1 MSNILQTIGVN
12 NLALRGGSTAFNRLD
27 RFFNTVAEAEAAVA
41 GGDYTPDANATNGVL
56 IADVGFAIW
65 NFDTST
71 FDAVN
76 FPQLTAEG
84 VLTQKINEIFDNL
97 VVTVGQTA
105 DGLITEK
112 GLRVA
117 GDAALSGRVTSLEA
131 DPTTQTALTSEAT
144 QRATADTTLQTNI
157 DTEATTRENAD
168 AALTTAITNEAA
180 TRASEDAAL
189 DGRLDVLETSVPL
202 LTATVSDDAAA
213 RNSADAAL
221 SARLDT
227 LEADPTTGA
236 ALTAAISQEVT
247 DRNAAISAATNALV
261 DGAPGLLDTLNEI
274 AAAVGDDANFATT
287 ITNSVAAEAST
298 REAADNALSA
308 SITAE
313 ETARIAADALKAD
326 LAGATFTGTIVA
338 PSTGNIIPFYFAN
351 QGDFPSATTYHGAI
365 AHSHADGAMYF
376 AHGGAWVEL
385 GNAATLAAATAQVQ
399 TNLDSEAA
407 TRAAADTTLQ
417 TNITNEA
424 ASRLAGDNALDTR
437 VTDVETVL
445 GDRTATQ
452 ISYVDA
458 SSSIQTQ
465 LDTKITE
472 SAVALLIASEA
483 DNLQAQL
490 NDINTRLTNAG
501 Y

>member
-41 GGDYTPDANATNGVL
+41 GGDYTPDPNATNGVL

-84 VLTQKINEIFDNL
+84 VLTQKINDIFDGL
-97 VVTVGQTA
+97 VSTVGQTA

-112 GLRVA
+112 SLRIA
-117 GDAALSGRVTSLEA
+117 GDSALSGRVATLEA
-131 DPTTQTALTSEAT
+131 DPTTQTALTSEST
-144 QRATADTTLQTNI
+144 QRATADTTLQNNI

-168 AALTTAITNEAA
+168 DALTTAVANEAA

-221 SARLDT
+221 SARIDT
-227 LEADPTTGA
+227 LEADPTTA
-236 ALTAAISQEVT
+236 TALSSAISQEVT

-274 AAAVGDDANFATT
+274 AAAIGDDSDFATT
-287 ITNSVAAEAST
+287 ITNNIAAEAT
-298 REAADNALSA
+298 ARTAADNSLQADIDAESA
-308 SITAE
+308 
-313 ETARIAADALKAD
+313 ARVAADSLKAD
-326 LAGATFTGTIVA
+326 IAGATFTGAIIA
-338 PSTGNIIPFYFAN
+338 PSTGNIIPFYFAT
-351 QGDFPSATTYHGAI
+351 QADFPSATTYHGAI

-385 GNAATLAAATAQVQ
+385 GNAATLAAATAAVQ
-399 TNLDSEAA
+399 TNLDAETVAR
-407 TRAAADTTLQ
+407 TAADTTLQ

-424 ASRLAGDNALDTR
+424 ASRLAADNALDAR
-437 VTDVETVL
+437 VTDTETVL

-490 NDINTRLTNAG
+490 DAIDTRLTNAG

>member
-1 MSNILQTIGVN
+1 MSTVLQTIGVN
-12 NLALRGGSTAFNRLD
+12 NLALRGGSTTFNRLD
-27 RFFNTVAEAEAAVA
+27 RFFNNVAEAEAAVA

-84 VLTQKINEIFDNL
+84 VLTQKINDIFDN
-97 VVTVGQTA
+97 VVTTVGQTA

-117 GDAALSGRVTSLEA
+117 GDAALSGRVTTLEA
-131 DPTTQTALTSEAT
+131 DPTTQTALDSETT
-144 QRATADTTLQTNI
+144 QRQAADTNLSTLLT
-157 DTEATTRENAD
+157 TEATTREGAD
-168 AALTTAITNEAA
+168 DALQTAINNEAT
-180 TRASEDAAL
+180 TRASADVAL

-202 LTATVSDDAAA
+202 LTSTVSGDAAA

-221 SARLDT
+221 SARIDT
-227 LEADPTTGA
+227 LEADPTTA
-236 ALTAAISQEVT
+236 TALSTAISQEVT
-247 DRNAAISAATNALV
+247 DRNTAITAATNALV

-274 AAAVGDDANFATT
+274 AAAVGDDADFVTT
-287 ITNSVAAEAST
+287 IGNNIAAETAART
-298 REAADNALSA
+298 AADTTLTNDLA
-308 SITAE
+308 T
-313 ETARIAADALKAD
+313 ETAARTANDALKAD
-326 LAGATFTGTIVA
+326 LAGATFTGTIIA
-338 PSTGNIIPFYFAN
+338 PSTGNIIPFYFAT

-376 AHGGAWVEL
+376 AHGGTWTEL
-385 GNAATLAAATAQVQ
+385 GNAAVLAAATAQVQ
-399 TNLDSEAA
+399 TNLDAEAV
-407 TRAAADTTLQ
+407 TRASADTTLQ

-424 ASRLAGDNALDTR
+424 AARLAADNTLSGRLDT
-437 VTDVETVL
+437 TEATL

-452 ISYVDA
+452 LSYLDA
-458 SSSIQTQ
+458 TSSVQTQ
-465 LDTKITE
+465 IDTRITE

-483 DNLQAQL
+483 DNLQTQL

>member
-1 MSNILQTIGVN
+1 M
-12 NLALRGGSTAFNRLD
+12 A
-27 RFFNTVAEAEAAVA
+27 
-41 GGDYTPDANATNGVL
+41 
-56 IADVGFAIW
+56 
-65 NFDTST
+65 
-71 FDAVN
+71 
-76 FPQLTAEG
+76 
-84 VLTQKINEIFDNL
+84 
-97 VVTVGQTA
+97 
-105 DGLITEK
+105 
-112 GLRVA
+112 
-117 GDAALSGRVTSLEA
+117 
-131 DPTTQTALTSEAT
+131 
-144 QRATADTTLQTNI
+144 
-157 DTEATTRENAD
+157 
-168 AALTTAITNEAA
+168 
-180 TRASEDAAL
+180 
-189 DGRLDVLETSVPL
+189 
-202 LTATVSDDAAA
+202 
-213 RNSADAAL
+213 
-221 SARLDT
+221 
-227 LEADPTTGA
+227 
-236 ALTAAISQEVT
+236 
-247 DRNAAISAATNALV
+247 
-261 DGAPGLLDTLNEI
+261 
-274 AAAVGDDANFATT
+274 
-287 ITNSVAAEAST
+287 
-298 REAADNALSA
+298 
-308 SITAE
+308 
-313 ETARIAADALKAD
+313 
-326 LAGATFTGTIVA
+326 
-338 PSTGNIIPFYFAN
+338 
-351 QGDFPSATTYHGAI
+351 
-365 AHSHADGAMYF
+365 F

>member
-12 NLALRGGSTAFNRLD
+12 NLALRGGSTTFNRLD

-56 IADVGFAIW
+56 IAEIGFAIW
-65 NFDTST
+65 DFDTST
-71 FDAVN
+71 FVAVN

-84 VLTQKINEIFDNL
+84 VLTQKINDIFDGL

-117 GDAALSGRVTSLEA
+117 GDAALSGRVTTLEA

-180 TRASEDAAL
+180 TRASEDAAI

-221 SARLDT
+221 SARLDI
-227 LEADPTTGA
+227 LEADPTTA
-236 ALTAAISQEVT
+236 TALTNAIAQEVT
-247 DRNAAISAATNALV
+247 DRNTAITAATNALV
-261 DGAPGLLDTLNEI
+261 EGAPGLLQTLDNI
-274 AAAVGDDANFATT
+274 AQAIGDDENFATT
-287 ITNSVAAEAST
+287 ITNSIAAETSA
-298 REAADNALSA
+298 REAADNTL
-308 SITAE
+308 TAAVNA
-313 ETARIAADALKAD
+313 ETAARIAADDTKAN
-326 LAGATFTGTIVA
+326 LAGATFTGAVIA
-338 PSTGNIIPFYFAN
+338 PSTGNIVPFYFAD
-351 QGDFPSATTYHGAI
+351 QASFPSATDYHGAI

-376 AHGGAWVEL
+376 AHGGSWIEL

-399 TNLDSEAA
+399 TNLDAEIVA
-407 TRAAADTTLQ
+407 RAAADTTLQ
-417 TNITNEA
+417 GNITNEA
-424 ASRLAGDNALDTR
+424 AARLAADSGLDTR
-437 VTDVETVL
+437 LTATETTL

-458 SSSIQTQ
+458 TSSIQTQ

>member
-1 MSNILQTIGVN
+1 MSTVLQTIGVN
-12 NLALRGGSTAFNRLD
+12 NLALRGGSTTFNRLD
-27 RFFNTVAEAEAAVA
+27 RFFNNVAEAEAAVA

-84 VLTQKINEIFDNL
+84 VLTQKINDIFDGL

-117 GDAALSGRVTSLEA
+117 GDAALSGRVTTLEA
-131 DPTTQTALTSEAT
+131 DPTTQSALSTET
-144 QRATADTTLQTNI
+144 TNRQNADTTLQTNI
-157 DTEATTRENAD
+157 DTEATTRQNAD
-168 AALTTAITNEAA
+168 AALTTALTNEAS

-202 LTATVSDDAAA
+202 LTSTVSDDAAA

-221 SARLDT
+221 SARIDT
-227 LEADPTTGA
+227 LEADPTTA
-236 ALTAAISQEVT
+236 TALSTAISQEVT
-247 DRNAAISAATNALV
+247 DRNTAITAATNALV

-274 AAAVGDDANFATT
+274 AAAVGDDADFVTT
-287 ITNSVAAEAST
+287 IGNNIAAETSART
-298 REAADNALSA
+298 AADTAL
-308 SITAE
+308 TAVVTN
-313 ETARIAADALKAD
+313 ETAARIAEDALKAD

-338 PSTGNIIPFYFAN
+338 PSTGNIIPFYFAT

-365 AHSHADGAMYF
+365 AHSHADGAMYY
-376 AHGGAWVEL
+376 AHGGSWIEL
-385 GNAATLAAATAQVQ
+385 GNAAVLAAATAQVQ
-399 TNLDSEAA
+399 TNLDAEAV
-407 TRAAADTTLQ
+407 TRATADTTLQ

-424 ASRLAGDNALDTR
+424 AARLAADNTLSGRLDT
-437 VTDVETVL
+437 TEATL

-452 ISYVDA
+452 LSYLDA
-458 SSSIQTQ
+458 TSSIQTQ
-465 LDTKITE
+465 IDTRITE

-483 DNLQAQL
+483 DNLQTQL

>member
-1 MSNILQTIGVN
+1 MKLQ
-12 NLALRGGSTAFNRLD
+12 
-27 RFFNTVAEAEAAVA
+27 
-41 GGDYTPDANATNGVL
+41 
-56 IADVGFAIW
+56 
-65 NFDTST
+65 
-71 FDAVN
+71 
-76 FPQLTAEG
+76 
-84 VLTQKINEIFDNL
+84 
-97 VVTVGQTA
+97 
-105 DGLITEK
+105 
-112 GLRVA
+112 RVH
-117 GDAALSGRVTSLEA
+117 
-131 DPTTQTALTSEAT
+131 P
-144 QRATADTTLQTNI
+144 
-157 DTEATTRENAD
+157 
-168 AALTTAITNEAA
+168 
-180 TRASEDAAL
+180 DAAL
-189 DGRLDVLETSVPL
+189 DGAWMYWKQAFL

-236 ALTAAISQEVT
+236 ALTAASSQEVT

-313 ETARIAADALKAD
+313 ETAQSPRRS
-326 LAGATFTGTIVA
+326 GGR
-338 PSTGNIIPFYFAN
+338 PSRRHLHWNDRRPTGNLIPFYFAN
-351 QGDFPSATTYHGAI
+351 QATSPAPPPAGAI